1 MGVVAPE
8 VEVEL
13 VIIVLLHAVVY
24 AVVLFA
30 DEEDY
35 NLCSFIIPIFYLLLF
50 TFLTPILLFEE
61 DE

>member
-30 DEEDY
+30 DEDDY
-35 NLCSFIIPIFYLLLF
+35 PLCSFIIPIFYLLLL